1 MSIDQNLM
9 LAKADNETRRS
20 QRAVLAL
27 LSVIT
32 VIASTGLAAGG
43 TAGSLLGERLAGTD
57 ALAGLPLG
65 MLVIGSGIM
74 ALVISR
80 QTSHMGWGRS
90 LMLGYVV
97 GAFGGTLVIVAT
109 VAGSFAGLLAG
120 SLMLGAANSSVFLTR
135 YAAAAI
141 SGEGERGRALG
152 AIFFATAIGAV
163 ASPGFLGP
171 SGALARMIGLPP
183 LSGLYLIAMAC
194 FITAA
199 LLFAAIS
206 HAAVPYVGFG
216 AALLGAAKTAP
227 VTRSEIVSGLSATP
241 AKLALVI
248 LAATNLVMV
257 AIMAIA
263 PVQMTAQNHDLQLVG
278 VIVSMHVAG
287 MFAPSPVTGWLA
299 DHIGATKV
307 AVAGLL
313 LLIAAGITG
322 ALMGQHGAMAMG
334 VMLILLGAGWNCGVV
349 GGSILLASSA
359 TVSLRVHVEGIGEV
373 AMSFAAALGAPTA
386 GVVVA
391 LGGISALALAGAF
404 VALFTLAFVVR
415 AARQG
420 QAINSYGEGEP
431 CPSCPKVR

>member
-1 MSIDQNLM
+1 MSIDQNLI

-27 LSVIT
+27 LSVT
-32 VIASTGLAAGG
+32 TMIASTGLAAGG

-80 QTSHMGWGRS
+80 QTSRMGWARS

-97 GAFGGTLVIVAT
+97 GAFGGALVIVAT
-109 VAGSFAGLLAG
+109 VAGSFVGLLAG

-171 SGALARMIGLPP
+171 SGALAHMIGLPP

-199 LLFAAIS
+199 LLFAA
-206 HAAVPYVGFG
+206 VPHVGFG
-216 AALLGAAKTAP
+216 AALLGATKTAP
-227 VTRSEIVSGLSATP
+227 VTRSEIASGLSATP

-263 PVQMTAQNHDLQLVG
+263 PVQMTAQSHDLQLVG
-278 VIVSMHVAG
+278 TIVSMHVAG

-299 DHIGATKV
+299 DHVGATKV
-307 AVAGLL
+307 AVTGLL
-313 LLIAAGITG
+313 LLIAAGVTG
-322 ALMGQHGAMAMG
+322 ALMGQHGAVAMG
-334 VMLILLGAGWNCGVV
+334 VMLILLGVGWNCGVV

-420 QAINSYGEGEP
+420 QPINSYDEGEP